1 MEKSGIKFHAFFVLK
16 ILLLG
21 IVNTSFSQDSLAL
34 ITGKSLAGELSY
46 EDQQFLYF
54 NKKVADDKI
63 KMIRYPLRLIYS
75 LTNKLNETKV
85 YYKQDKT
92 NGNNLSENQ
101 MKMFVLGEQ
110 DAFKRFNGKFHFL
123 LGIGFGLTS
132 SLIDTYEF
140 KNATCKGYFNDSPS
154 VISIVTPFLSSVII
168 GFPNR
173 RVRKIYASE
182 LDYLSNNFYRRGF
195 NRVKNYRKTS
205 SAFLG
210 GLSSVVTVLV
220 TTFIHQKNNSCP

>member
-16 ILLLG
+16 ILLG

-54 NKKVADDKI
+54 NKKVADGKI

-75 LTNKLNETKV
+75 LTNNLNETKV

-110 DAFKRFNGKFHFL
+110 DAFKRFNGKFL
-123 LGIGFGLTS
+123 LDIGFGLTS

-182 LDYLSNNFYRRGF
+182 SYYLSNNFYRRGF

-220 TTFIHQKNNSCP
+220 ATFIHQKNNSCP